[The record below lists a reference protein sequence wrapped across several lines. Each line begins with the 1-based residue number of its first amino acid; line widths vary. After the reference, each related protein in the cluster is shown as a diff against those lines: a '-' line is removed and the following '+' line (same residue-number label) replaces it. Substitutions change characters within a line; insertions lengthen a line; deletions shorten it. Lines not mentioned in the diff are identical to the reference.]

1 MSVTSGRSIGRVVV
15 VAVAVVLALPACST
29 PPVSIDTATYPTGP
43 RTPGPTD
50 GGVEGVPF
58 GDASTAEAGSGEA
71 SAPDAGTGGRVST
84 PSATCGFGPTSRVSG
99 EFGFDD
105 NSDAVW
111 TLTAVARD
119 RALALEMWAGAG
131 GPVAPGAGVFT
142 GDDEALEYCGVCL
155 VLGEGCSGSFS
166 EYGVPECAKLFI
178 PKRGGRWKVTE
189 LGRAGGRFAGEIE
202 AADLREVRVAVS
214 SAGYFTTTVVPGGE
228 ERCLRQMSFDT
239 RLR

>member
-1 MSVTSGRSIGRVVV
+1 VSPRSGRAIGRV
-15 VAVAVVLALPACST
+15 VAVAVAVALGLPACST

-50 GGVEGVPF
+50 GGVE
-58 GDASTAEAGSGEA
+58 DASLADAATAEAGNGEA
-71 SAPDAGTGGRVST
+71 SAPDAGSGGRVST

-99 EFGFDD
+99 EYGFDD
-105 NSDAVW
+105 NSDPVW

-142 GDDEALEYCGVCL
+142 EDDEALESCGVCL
-155 VLGEGCSGSFS
+155 VLGEGCSGAFN
-166 EYGVPECAKLFI
+166 EYGVPACAKLFI
-178 PKRGGRWKVTE
+178 PKRGGRWKVTD
-189 LGRAGGRFAGEIE
+189 LGLAGGRFAGEIE

-228 ERCLRQMSFDT
+228 ERCLRQMSFEA